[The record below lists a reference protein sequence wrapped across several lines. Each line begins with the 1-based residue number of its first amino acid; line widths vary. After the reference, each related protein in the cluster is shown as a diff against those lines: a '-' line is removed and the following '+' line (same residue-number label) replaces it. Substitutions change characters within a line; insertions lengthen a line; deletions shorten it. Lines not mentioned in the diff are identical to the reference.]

1 MTARILIVDDSP
13 IDRRLVEFFL
23 RKGIVD
29 ASVSSTDNGQKAL
42 DVIIS
47 EIPDL
52 IITDLQMPGMNGLE
66 FVEHLQARRCM
77 IPVILLTGAGTQE
90 MAVHALKTGAV
101 NYVPKGGIDK
111 HLVETVKHVLSLSQW
126 QRNPSRG
133 LTTLDLLES
142 HFTLEND
149 ASLISPLIAY
159 LQEQLEAVRFS
170 DQLQIIRI
178 GMAIYESLTNAI
190 FQGNLEL
197 RQTDEAFFLHFAME
211 RHRVEPYASRRV
223 RLTSRLSGTEACFVV
238 TDDGLGDNPLERQS
252 PTSEMNL
259 EQIGGRGQ
267 LLIHSFM
274 DEVTQN
280 SKGNEITMTKR
291 FLP

>member
-42 DVIIS
+42 DAIVS

-66 FVEHLQARRCM
+66 FVEHLHARRCM
-77 IPVILLTGAGTQE
+77 TPVILLTGAGTQE
-90 MAVHALKTGAV
+90 LAIRALKTGAV
-101 NYVPKGGIDK
+101 SYVPKGGIDK
-111 HLVETVKHVLSLSQW
+111 HLVETVKHVLSVSRW
-126 QRNPSRG
+126 QRNPGRV
-133 LTTLDLLES
+133 LTKLDLLDS

-149 ASLISPLIAY
+149 VSSIPPLIAC
-159 LQEQLEAVRFS
+159 LQEQLEAIRFS

-178 GMAIYESLTNAI
+178 GMAIDESLKNAI
-190 FQGNLEL
+190 FHGNLEL
-197 RQTDEAFFLHFAME
+197 RQTDEAFFSQFAME
-211 RHRVEPYASRRV
+211 RQRVEPYASRRV
-223 RLTSRLSGTEACFVV
+223 KLTCHLSCTEACFVV
-238 TDDGLGDNPLERQS
+238 TDDGVCDNPIERQRL
-252 PTSEMNL
+252 TSEIDL
-259 EQIGGRGQ
+259 EHIEGRGQ
-267 LLIHSFM
+267 LLINSFM

-291 FLP
+291 VLT